1 MLFVKDDNCTVEG
14 QTSLDNPADQT
25 KLFDT
30 IETPLPVST
39 NKVVF
44 RPEHCPLTI
53 IFSPLLTALTLNLF
67 LGRWRGRRL
76 ASLESL
82 KCGCEGVL
90 LGLLAASVSCNILQ
104 DAPLDRNYSRLRT

>member
-1 MLFVKDDNCTVEG
+1 MEG
-14 QTSLDNPADQT
+14 QTSLDSPADQT

-44 RPEHCPLTI
+44 RPEHSPLTI
-53 IFSPLLTALTLNLF
+53 IFSPLLTALTLSLF
-67 LGRWRGRRL
+67 LGRWRGRCR

-82 KCGCEGVL
+82 KCDCEGVL
-90 LGLLAASVSCNILQ
+90 LRLLAASVSYNILQ
-104 DAPLDRNYSRLRT
+104 DGPLDRNYSRLRT